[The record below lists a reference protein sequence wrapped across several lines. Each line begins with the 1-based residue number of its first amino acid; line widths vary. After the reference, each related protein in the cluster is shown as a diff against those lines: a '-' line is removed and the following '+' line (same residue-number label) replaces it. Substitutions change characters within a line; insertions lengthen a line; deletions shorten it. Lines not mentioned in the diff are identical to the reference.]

1 MKCLK
6 RMLFLEYYDNGMKT
20 KKEVNREENIKWKEY
35 LGKITFAG
43 RGRKSRS
50 NGGRVCNYS
59 EREMRDEEILI
70 HFI

>member
-1 MKCLK
+1 
-6 RMLFLEYYDNGMKT
+6 MKT
-20 KKEVNREENIKWKEY
+20 KKEVNREDIKWKEY

-50 NGGRVCNYS
+50 NSGRVCNHS

>member
-1 MKCLK
+1 
-6 RMLFLEYYDNGMKT
+6 MKT
-20 KKEVNREENIKWKEY
+20 NKEVNREDIKWKEY

-50 NGGRVCNYS
+50 NGGRVSNHS

-70 HFI
+70 HFKI

>member
-1 MKCLK
+1 
-6 RMLFLEYYDNGMKT
+6 MKT

-43 RGRKSRS
+43 RGRKSGS